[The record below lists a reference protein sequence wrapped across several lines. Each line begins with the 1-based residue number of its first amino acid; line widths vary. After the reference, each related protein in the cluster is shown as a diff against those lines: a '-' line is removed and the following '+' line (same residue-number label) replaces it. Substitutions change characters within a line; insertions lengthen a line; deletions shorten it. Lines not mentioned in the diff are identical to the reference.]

1 MVYMQVKVFRAK
13 NMKEALRQVKE
24 AFGKDAL
31 ILSTRTV
38 RKQRLGFMRT
48 PELEVTAARENK
60 AGPSV
65 QPGEE
70 SQFRRELETQV
81 SGFREKIGAT
91 YDPSG
96 RLSTAEIEA
105 NEEPESGQNVLPEAE
120 ITSLHNE
127 MRQLRRLLTA
137 NAAGSS
143 VGGRNSQDDAH
154 LPPEVRFLI
163 NKGICQDAA
172 RSISASQ
179 EASQAMSMD
188 EEDLD
193 SICRERLAQWL
204 QIGNGIARPE
214 QKVKRVALLGPTGV
228 GKTTTLAKLAAH
240 CLQSWGRDILLVTI
254 DNYRIAAA
262 EQLQIY
268 AEIMNLPLEVVSTP
282 EQLNTVLRRQ
292 GANKLTLIDT
302 AGRNPLDEQGV
313 REVNEF
319 LGQGQGVD
327 KYLVLSATTRDDDL
341 RDIAGRFSPLGL
353 AGLVFT
359 KMDETRHYASLVNIQ
374 HQTGCPLTYLTDGQ
388 RVPEDLRSADPEH
401 VSRMIINPEEKL
413 LHDDQA
419 SKS

>member
-1 MVYMQVKVFRAK
+1 MQVKVFRAK

-24 AFGKDAL
+24 AFGQDAL

-60 AGPSV
+60 SGPSV
-65 QPGEE
+65 QPAEE

-81 SGFREKIGAT
+81 SGFRERLGTT

-96 RLSTAEIEA
+96 RLNAAEVEA
-105 NEEPESGQNVLPEAE
+105 KEPESGQSLLPEADVK
-120 ITSLHNE
+120 SLHNE

-137 NAAGSS
+137 NAAAGP
-143 VGGRNSQDDAH
+143 VGGGRHSGGEDH
-154 LPPEVRFLI
+154 LPPEVRFLV

-172 RSISASQ
+172 LSISAEQ
-179 EASQAMSMD
+179 EIEQAMAAD
-188 EEDLD
+188 EEGLGCM
-193 SICRERLAQWL
+193 CRERLAQWL
-204 QIGNGIARPE
+204 QVGNGIARPE
-214 QKVKRVALLGPTGV
+214 QKGKRVALLGPTGV

-240 CLQSWGRDILLVTI
+240 CLRSWGRDILLVTI

-292 GANKLTLIDT
+292 GVNKLTLIDT

-313 REVNEF
+313 HEVNEF

-327 KYLVLSATTRDDDL
+327 KYLVLSATTRDEDL

-388 RVPEDLRSADPEH
+388 RVPEDLHSADPEH
-401 VSRMIINPEEKL
+401 VSRMIINPDEKL
-413 LHDDQA
+413 VHDDQA